1 VPCGTRRNRSGE
13 PPKRTLSCLPEV
25 PKPVANAPH
34 ITYRPGLDGLRAIA
48 VASVFLYHSR
58 IDWLP
63 GGFLGVDLFFVLSG
77 YLITSL
83 LLVEWEARNQID
95 LRRFWMR
102 RGRRLL
108 PALVVVVLASLIL
121 ASIFARGDLART
133 RSDVV
138 SSLLYYANW
147 HQIIANHSYFNLM
160 GNPSLLQHTWS
171 LGVEEQFYIVWPL
184 LLVPGLVLVGRKRL
198 PMIVIAG
205 IAASAA
211 LMWIL
216 YTDPNNPSR
225 VYYGTDTR
233 AFLLL
238 MGILLALVWPRIEG
252 LGRRALPVLEL
263 LGIAALVGSVLLFL
277 QMQEFNP
284 TLYQG
289 GDLAAAFCFTV
300 LIAAVAHRS
309 TGIGQALGVAPL
321 RWIGER
327 SYGIYLW
334 HWPIILLVAGVN
346 ARPSPAVVVGEA
358 AIIVAAAALSY
369 RFVEQ
374 PIRTRSLQR
383 WLSQY
388 SRRFR
393 FEVVGAGALG
403 LVAAFAILFVTPA
416 SLNPVGSYVSPTK
429 ANAGMHRPHT
439 STQPSTHQ
447 VSKQTKRASLPPGRI
462 LALGDSVMLGCSSEL
477 RSALHHRVRVD
488 ATIGRQIEDTVNEL
502 QRLRRHHHLPKIAVI
517 QVGNNGPLW
526 YRDLVRLRHAL
537 HGIPRVIAVNVRNE
551 TSWQDESNHALVNWV
566 HSWREAHLVD
576 WYGRSTSKMMQDG
589 THPWPYGCRIYAR
602 LIADTLRST

>member
-1 VPCGTRRNRSGE
+1 
-13 PPKRTLSCLPEV
+13 V

-34 ITYRPGLDGLRAIA
+34 IAYRPGLDGLRAIA

-95 LRRFWMR
+95 LRRFWLR

-121 ASIFARGDLART
+121 ASIFARGELAKT
-133 RSDVV
+133 RADAV
-138 SSLLYYANW
+138 SSLLYYTNW
-147 HQIIANHSYFNLM
+147 HEIIANHSYFNLM

-171 LGVEEQFYIVWPL
+171 LAIEEQFYIVWPL

-198 PMIVIAG
+198 PMIVTAC

-216 YTDPNNPSR
+216 YNPHDPSR

-252 LGRRALPVLEL
+252 LGRQALPVLEL

-277 QMQEFNP
+277 QMHDFNP

-346 ARPSPAVVVGEA
+346 GRPSPGVVVGEA
-358 AIIVAAAALSY
+358 AIVVAAAALSY

-403 LVAAFAILFVTPA
+403 LVAAFAILFVTPV
-416 SLNPVGSYVSPTK
+416 SLNPVGGYVTPTK
-429 ANAGMHRPHT
+429 ANAGTHHPPA
-439 STQPSTHQ
+439 STQPSRHRIAE
-447 VSKQTKRASLPPGRI
+447 QTKPASLPPGRI

-477 RSALHHRVRVD
+477 RSALHDRVRVD

-502 QRLRRHHHLPKIAVI
+502 QRLRRQHHLTKIVVI

-566 HSWREAHLVD
+566 RGWREAHLVD
-576 WYGRSTSKMMQDG
+576 WYGRSTSEMMQDG

-602 LIADTLRST
+602 LIADTLRAT

>member
-1 VPCGTRRNRSGE
+1 M
-13 PPKRTLSCLPEV
+13 

-34 ITYRPGLDGLRAIA
+34 ISYRPGLDGLRAIA

-77 YLITSL
+77 YLITSI
-83 LLVEWEARNQID
+83 LLVEWEARNRID
-95 LRRFWMR
+95 LLRFWLR
-102 RGRRLL
+102 RARRLI
-108 PALVVVVLASLIL
+108 PALVVVVLATLVL
-121 ASIFARGDLART
+121 ASIFARQDLAHT

-138 SSLLYYANW
+138 SSLLYYSNW
-147 HQIIANHSYFNLM
+147 HQVIANHSYFNLM

-198 PMIVIAG
+198 PMLVIAG

-211 LMWIL
+211 LMWL
-216 YTDPNNPSR
+216 LFNPTDPSR
-225 VYYGTDTR
+225 VYYGTDSR

-238 MGILLALVWPRIEG
+238 MGILLALVWPWIER
-252 LGRRALPVLEL
+252 LGRRGLPVLEL
-263 LGIAALVGSVLLFL
+263 LGIAALIGSVLLFL
-277 QMQEFNP
+277 RMEEFNP

-300 LIAAVAHRS
+300 LVAAVAHRG
-309 TGIGQALGVAPL
+309 TGIGHALGVTPL

-346 ARPSPAVVVGEA
+346 ARPSPGVVVGEA
-358 AIIVAAAALSY
+358 AVVLTAAALSY
-369 RFVEQ
+369 RYVEE
-374 PIRTRSLQR
+374 PIRRGRVQR
-383 WLSQY
+383 WLAQY

-393 FEVVGAGALG
+393 LEVVGAAALG
-403 LVAAFAILFVTPA
+403 FVAAFAILFVTPA
-416 SLNPVGSYVSPTK
+416 SLNPVGGYVNPTG
-429 ANAGMHRPHT
+429 ANAGTHPRHT
-439 STQPSTHQ
+439 RTQPVLQHTHQ
-447 VSKQTKRASLPPGRI
+447 TQKKAPLPPGRI
-462 LALGDSVMLGCSSEL
+462 LALGDSVMLDCSREL
-477 RSALHHRVRVD
+477 KVALRHRVRVD
-488 ATIGRQIEDTVNEL
+488 ATVGRQIKSTVNEL
-502 QRLRRHHHLPKIAVI
+502 QRLRRHHKLPKIVVI

-526 YRDLVRLRHAL
+526 FDDLERLRHAL
-537 HGIPRVIAVNVRNE
+537 HGIPWIVVVTVRND

-566 HSWREAHLVD
+566 QDWPAAHLAD
-576 WYGRSTSKMMQDG
+576 WYGRSTEKMMQDG
-589 THPWPYGCRIYAR
+589 THPWPYGCRIYAS
-602 LIADTLRST
+602 LIADTLRAT

>member
-1 VPCGTRRNRSGE
+1 M
-13 PPKRTLSCLPEV
+13 

-34 ITYRPGLDGLRAIA
+34 IAYRPGLDGLRAIA

-95 LRRFWMR
+95 LRRFWLR
-102 RGRRLL
+102 RARRLL

-121 ASIFARGDLART
+121 ASIFARQDLART

-160 GNPSLLQHTWS
+160 GSPSLLQHTWS

-216 YTDPNNPSR
+216 YTNPTNPSR

-277 QMQEFNP
+277 QMQDFNP

-300 LIAAVAHRS
+300 LIAAVAHPRL
-309 TGIGQALGVAPL
+309 GIGQALGVAPL

-334 HWPIILLVAGVN
+334 HWTIILLVAGVN
-346 ARPSPAVVVGEA
+346 ARPSAGVVVGEA
-358 AIIVAAAALSY
+358 AIVVAAAALSY
-369 RFVEQ
+369 RYVEQ

-393 FEVVGAGALG
+393 FEVIGAGALG

-416 SLNPVGSYVSPTK
+416 SLNPVEGYVSPTK
-429 ANAGMHRPHT
+429 ASAGTHRPQPRIQP
-439 STQPSTHQ
+439 STQPVSQHTHRTQ
-447 VSKQTKRASLPPGRI
+447 KMAPLPPGRI
-462 LALGDSVMLGCSSEL
+462 LALGDSVMLDCSSQL
-477 RSALHHRVRVD
+477 RTALHHHVRVD
-488 ATIGRQIEDTVNEL
+488 ATVGRQIEDTVNEL
-502 QRLRRHHHLPKIAVI
+502 QRLRRHHHLTKIVVI
-517 QVGNNGPLW
+517 QIGNNGPLW

-537 HGIPRVIAVNVRNE
+537 HGIPRIVVVNVRND
-551 TSWQDESNHALVNWV
+551 TSWQDESNHSLANWLRG
-566 HSWREAHLVD
+566 WQEAHLAD
-576 WYGRSTSKMMQDG
+576 WYGHSTEKMMQDG
-589 THPWPYGCRIYAR
+589 THPWPYGCTIYAS

>member
-1 VPCGTRRNRSGE
+1 M
-13 PPKRTLSCLPEV
+13 

-34 ITYRPGLDGLRAIA
+34 ISYRPGLDGLRAIA

-77 YLITSL
+77 YLITSI
-83 LLVEWEARNQID
+83 LLVEWEARNRID
-95 LRRFWMR
+95 LLRFWLR
-102 RGRRLL
+102 RARRLI
-108 PALVVVVLASLIL
+108 PALVVVVLGSLVL
-121 ASIFARGDLART
+121 ASIFARQDLAHT

-138 SSLLYYANW
+138 SSLLYYSNW
-147 HQIIANHSYFNLM
+147 HQVIANHSYFNLM

-198 PMIVIAG
+198 PMLVIAG

-211 LMWIL
+211 LMWLL
-216 YTDPNNPSR
+216 YNPTDPSR
-225 VYYGTDTR
+225 VYYGTDSR

-238 MGILLALVWPRIEG
+238 MGILLALVWPWIERIG
-252 LGRRALPVLEL
+252 PRALPVLEL
-263 LGIAALVGSVLLFL
+263 LGIAALIGSVLLFL
-277 QMQEFNP
+277 QMEEFNP

-300 LIAAVAHRS
+300 LVAAVAHRRS
-309 TGIGQALGVAPL
+309 GIGHALGVAPL

-346 ARPSPAVVVGEA
+346 ARPSPGVVIGEA
-358 AIIVAAAALSY
+358 AIVLMAAALSY
-369 RFVEQ
+369 RYVEE
-374 PIRTRSLQR
+374 PIRRGHVQR
-383 WLSQY
+383 WLAQY

-393 FEVVGAGALG
+393 LEVVGAAALG
-403 LVAAFAILFVTPA
+403 FVAAFAILFVTPA
-416 SLNPVGSYVSPTK
+416 SLNPVGGYVNPTG
-429 ANAGMHRPHT
+429 ANAGTHPRHT
-439 STQPSTHQ
+439 TTQPVLQHTHQ
-447 VSKQTKRASLPPGRI
+447 TQQKAPLPPGRI
-462 LALGDSVMLGCSSEL
+462 LALGDSVMLDCSREL
-477 RSALHHRVRVD
+477 KVALRHRVRVD
-488 ATIGRQIEDTVNEL
+488 ATVGRQIKSTVNEL
-502 QRLRRHHHLPKIAVI
+502 QRLRRHHKLPKIVVI

-526 YRDLVRLRHAL
+526 FDDLERLRHAL
-537 HGIPRVIAVNVRNE
+537 HGIPRIVVVNVRND

-566 HSWREAHLVD
+566 QDWPAAHLAD
-576 WYGRSTSKMMQDG
+576 WYGRSTEKMMQDG
-589 THPWPYGCRIYAR
+589 THPWPYGCTIYAR

>member
-1 VPCGTRRNRSGE
+1 M
-13 PPKRTLSCLPEV
+13 

-34 ITYRPGLDGLRAIA
+34 IAYRPGLDGLRAIA
-48 VASVFLYHSR
+48 VAAVFLYHSR

-83 LLVEWEARNQID
+83 LLVEWEARNRID
-95 LRRFWMR
+95 LRRFWLR
-102 RGRRLL
+102 RARRLL

-121 ASIFARGDLART
+121 ASIFARQDLAHT
-133 RSDVV
+133 RSDVI
-138 SSLLYYANW
+138 SSLLYYGNW

-184 LLVPGLVLVGRKRL
+184 LLVPGLVLAGRRRL

-216 YTDPNNPSR
+216 YNPVDPSR
-225 VYYGTDTR
+225 VYYGTDSR

-277 QMQEFNP
+277 QMQDFNP

-300 LIAAVAHRS
+300 LIAAVAHQG

-334 HWPIILLVAGVN
+334 HWPIILLVAGLNV
-346 ARPSPAVVVGEA
+346 RSSPGVVVAEAAVV
-358 AIIVAAAALSY
+358 IAAAALSF
-369 RFVEQ
+369 RFVEE
-374 PIRTRSLQR
+374 PIRSGRLQR
-383 WLSQY
+383 RLGQY

-393 FEVVGAGALG
+393 LEVLGAAAVG

-416 SLNPVGSYVSPTK
+416 SLNPVSTYVSPTK
-429 ANAGMHRPHT
+429 ATAATRYTPHT
-439 STQPSTHQ
+439 PAVSQHSGQTQ
-447 VSKQTKRASLPPGRI
+447 QTKAAALPPGRI
-462 LALGDSVMLGCSSEL
+462 LALGDSVMLGCKSQL
-477 RSALHHRVRVD
+477 KTVLQHRVRVD
-488 ATIGRQIEDTVNEL
+488 ATVGRQIHDTVKEL
-502 QRLRRHHHLPKIAVI
+502 ERLRRHGKLTKNVVI
-517 QVGNNGPLW
+517 QIGNNGPLW
-526 YRDLVRLRHAL
+526 YRDLKGLRHAL
-537 HGIPRVIAVNVRNE
+537 HGIPDIVVVNVRNS
-551 TSWQDESNHALVNWV
+551 TSWQDESNQALANWL
-566 HSWREAHLVD
+566 HDWPTAHLAD
-576 WYGRSTSKMMQDG
+576 WYGHSTNKMLSDG
-589 THPWPYGCRIYAR
+589 THPWPYACGIYAR
-602 LIADTLRST
+602 VIADTLRST